1 MKVILLPIKGLSD
14 VKRRLAPLLTA
25 SERSELVRAMLKDV
39 TGALN
44 RCKAADR
51 IVVATRDPWIR
62 DYAKAQSWD
71 VLMEEEQI
79 SESESV
85 DRASSTLRRQG
96 VRVVLRVPGDIPL
109 VQAADLDALL
119 DSDAN
124 PPAAL
129 LVPSRDRTGTNALLR
144 TPPDI
149 FPSRF
154 GPNSYILHHQE
165 AERAGATLKVI
176 ENARISLDL
185 DEAEDVVEFWKRGKG
200 TSTFQILEDMGVMKR
215 VAIAEE

>member
-1 MKVILLPIKGLSD
+1 MRIILLPIKNLSN
-14 VKRRLAPLLTA
+14 VKQRLAPLLTA
-25 SERSELVRAMLKDV
+25 SERCELVRAMLKDV
-39 TGALN
+39 AGALN

-51 IVVATRDPWIR
+51 IVVATGDPWVTG
-62 DYAKAQSWD
+62 YARAQGWD

-85 DRASSTLRRQG
+85 DRASSSLRRGG
-96 VRVVLRVPGDIPL
+96 VRVVLRIPGDIPL
-109 VQAADLDALL
+109 VQAADLDALV
-119 DSDAN
+119 DTDPN

-154 GPNSYILHHQE
+154 GPNSCILHHQE
-165 AERAGATLKVI
+165 AERAGAMLKVM
-176 ENARISLDL
+176 ENARIALDL
-185 DEAEDVVEFWKRGKG
+185 DEEEDVVEFYKRGKG
-200 TSTFQILEDMGVMKR
+200 TSTFQVLEDMDVMKR
-215 VAIAEE
+215 VLVSEK